1 MTDTPIGQK
10 VAAEVIGTLVLVLF
24 GCGSVVYF
32 TTTAQDAGFVT
43 TTTTVGLTFGLAL
56 MVMIYAF
63 GRVSGAH
70 FNPAVSVGAA
80 MGGRLAWSQ
89 VPVYVAAQ
97 LVGAILGAGLLFGL
111 MHGYEDFDAEGNMGQ
126 NGFGLESGAGYALWA
141 ALLLELVMTLI
152 FVWVILAVTD
162 ERNEHPALAPLAIG
176 FTLTAIHFV
185 AIPATGTSVNP
196 ARSIG
201 PALFAGGDAIAQVW
215 LFVLAPL
222 LGGAIAG
229 ITYSLLFGP
238 SGVPVAGSGLAF
250 GRPSPAAVP
259 GYGAPDQYQQQWA
272 GADQS
277 PGRPA
282 QAAPV
287 EHQWTPEQIAA
298 WEAQQAAQQA
308 PPAPPAA
315 GGWPDGG
322 DSERTQI
329 RPQG

>member
-1 MTDTPIGQK
+1 
-10 VAAEVIGTLVLVLF
+10 
-24 GCGSVVYF
+24 
-32 TTTAQDAGFVT
+32 
-43 TTTTVGLTFGLAL
+43 
-56 MVMIYAF
+56 MVMIHAF

-80 MGGRLAWSQ
+80 MGGRLAWNS
-89 VPVYVAAQ
+89 VPIYVAAQ

-111 MHGYEDFDAEGNMGQ
+111 MHGFEDFDAEGNMGQ
-126 NGFGLESGAGYALWA
+126 NGFGLESAADYALWA

-229 ITYSLLFGP
+229 VTYSLLFGP

-250 GRPSPAAVP
+250 GRPRTPRCPGTARPTSTSSSGPVPTSPRARSVSPP
-259 GYGAPDQYQQQWA
+259 GPTTSGRPSRSPRGRPSRQPSRHSPLPRPRPRRVA
-272 GADQS
+272 GPTTASPSGPGSGRRAGRRQSPRS
-277 PGRPA
+277 PGRVRSVSSTTSSPPLTVSA
-282 QAAPV
+282 RTSPV
-287 EHQWTPEQIAA
+287 PRA
-298 WEAQQAAQQA
+298 
-308 PPAPPAA
+308 
-315 GGWPDGG
+315 
-322 DSERTQI
+322 
-329 RPQG
+329 